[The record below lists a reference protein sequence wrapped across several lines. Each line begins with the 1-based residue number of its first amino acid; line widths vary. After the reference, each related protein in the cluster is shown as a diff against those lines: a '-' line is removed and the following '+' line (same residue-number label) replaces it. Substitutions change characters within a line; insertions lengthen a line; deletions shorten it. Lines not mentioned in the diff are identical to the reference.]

1 VEAEISLIY
10 DDEAEAESIFKAVSP
25 DNAETP
31 NGLIVETQKIGR
43 KVVTIIEYYGDNIA
57 TLLSTIDDL
66 LKCVLTAEKTIS
78 AIKNI

>member
-1 VEAEISLIY
+1 MLVY
-10 DDEAEAESIFKAVSP
+10 DDEAEAEAIFKAVSP

-31 NGLIVETQKIGR
+31 NGLIVETQKIDR
-43 KVVTIIEYYGDNIA
+43 KVVTTIKYYGDNIA

-78 AIKNI
+78 ILRGDFSRI